1 MSIEIN
7 ITENIVEV
15 TPTEQQVDINIT
27 ENPIEVNVTDEIVL
41 IQQTGL
47 PGPQGIPGPGVPI
60 GGNAGQILAKNSSTN
75 YDTLWINNAV
85 GTVTSI
91 ATTAPIT
98 GGTITTSGTIGI
110 TQASASGDGYLSSTD
125 WNTFNNKQN
134 VLTNPITGTGTVNYV
149 PKFTGASAL
158 ADSNI
163 QDSGSLITLGTAVQA
178 TSTSIFNNSMALG
191 TALQANSLFFLSKA
205 LGGNTFANGI
215 SIGSSVSSAVTGLA
229 RYFNASTSTDAGFT
243 LSELINYNARQGTF
257 LSPVVD
263 QIGFNVESTMSGAT
277 NNYAFRGNINSA
289 ANSWNFYA
297 NGTALNFM
305 RGALLVGSSVDDT
318 INKLQITG
326 SAIVSSSITANS
338 FIKSGGTSS
347 QILAADGSVI
357 TAGTNITI
365 SGGTIS
371 SAASGGTVTS
381 VGLTMPAA
389 FAVANS
395 PITSAG
401 TLAVTAI
408 GTSSQYIRGDGSL
421 ATIPSTSSGGSSV
434 NYYLNGSVAASV
446 AGYQQMANSAII
458 GTGTDFTL
466 VGNGLIAQFLTDVA
480 NPNRI
485 LIPGGAWNFEMYF
498 NVSSSGGNTKF
509 YVELLKYDGTTFT
522 SIASSS
528 AVAEEI
534 TGGTTVDLY
543 VTSLAVPETVLLTT
557 DRLAVRVYIV
567 DNSGGRTVTLHTEDN
582 TLCEIITTFA
592 GGIAALNGLTANTQY
607 FATGT
612 SGTDFNILSATDTHT
627 FNLPTASAANRGALS
642 SADWTTFNSK
652 IGGSGTTNYLPKFTG
667 TSAIGNS
674 LVFDNGTNVG
684 ISTTSP
690 LAKLHVSGVVLSDF
704 SNFGFYT
711 AKNNNHLT
719 QNAYFDGAWK
729 SYGSSAT
736 FGSAILFQTAGQSN
750 TALEVLVDNS
760 ISAANEALTFVSL
773 LKIFTSGNFSLGN
786 IVDSGFKFDVSGTA
800 RVQTSIL
807 VGTSGNAIPNATQ
820 VARFVSNTTGSDVE
834 INGNGYARLFF
845 NDYSRGTDLKYYE
858 MLNLSSDFKIS
869 RLNDANNLRTERL
882 TIFGSTGNVF
892 IGSSPSDATAA
903 KLFVNGTG
911 RYADNLTVSKNQNA
925 GTTITVSNTTSGTS
939 AGVYIGLTSDAT
951 SGSSSFGKY
960 STTNNATKIIS
971 ATDAYIYNGA
981 TAGDIAILNDFATGK
996 IKFAAGGASTAQM
1009 TLTSAGRLLLG
1020 TTTDNGTD
1028 QLQVTGTIRTTS
1040 TANIGGSLNVT
1051 GVTTLSDIAAIGT
1064 AVTQNNL
1071 NINRAIT
1078 GAVTANGVQ
1087 VSSQVGGTVTT
1098 AARYF
1103 SAIASTAAG
1112 TLTDLFNFRAAQGT
1126 FTGTVTNQ
1134 YGYFVDATL
1143 IGATNNYGFRGSIP
1157 AAANRWN
1164 LYMDGTAINYL
1175 NGDVLIGTT
1184 TPVSSA
1190 KVVISSTTQ
1199 GFLPPRMTTTEKNA
1213 ISTPAA
1219 GLIVY
1224 DTTLGSTSV
1233 YDGSTWINDTIT
1245 TNRQAASY
1253 SLVLTDRGKLV
1264 EMNVATANNLTVP
1277 LNSSI
1282 AFPIGTKIDL
1292 SQYGAGQ
1299 TTVVA
1304 TGGVTIRSA
1313 GGALKLALQYSGA
1326 SLVKIATDEWYLFG
1340 DITV

>member
-47 PGPQGIPGPGVPI
+47 AGPQGPPGPGVPI

-125 WNTFNNKQN
+125 WTTFNNKQN
-134 VLTNPITGTGTVNYV
+134 SLTNPITGTGTVNYV

-163 QDSGSLITLGTAVQA
+163 QDSGSLITLGTALQA
-178 TSTSIFNNSMALG
+178 TSTAIFNNSMALG

-347 QILAADGSVI
+347 QILGADGSVI

-371 SAASGGTVTS
+371 AAASGGTVTS

-446 AGYQQMANSAII
+446 AGYQQMSNSAII

-480 NPNRI
+480 NPNRL

-498 NVSSSGGNTKF
+498 NVSSVGGNTKF
-509 YVELLKYDGTTFT
+509 YVELLKYNGTTFT
-522 SIASSS
+522 SIVSSS

-612 SGTDFNILSATDTHT
+612 SGTDFNISSLTDTHT
-627 FNLPTASAANRGALS
+627 FNLPTASATNRGALS
-642 SADWTTFNSK
+642 SADWTTFNGK

-760 ISAANEALTFVSL
+760 ISASNEALTFVSL

-786 IVDSGFKFDVSGTA
+786 IVDSGFKFDVSGTTRLNGVTTIGTINA
-800 RVQTSIL
+800 ATTDTDRFL
-807 VGTSGNAIPNATQ
+807 VSDSGVIKYRTGVEVLSDIGGQAVLTNPVTGTGVSGQ
-820 VARFVSNTTGSDVE
+820 VAYWSGTNTQTGSNNLFWDNTNGRLGIGTNAPNNKLEVSLTTGSGFVMRLAHNNDTNNFGSGFILQNSATGSAPTGNRGFLFNFTETQGASLVNRAFLWNYE
-834 INGNGYARLFF
+834 NGPITFGVNNGEAIRLFATR
-845 NDYSRGTDLKYYE
+845 NLLIQNGGTFTDAGY
-858 MLNLSSDFKIS
+858 
-869 RLNDANNLRTERL
+869 RLD
-882 TIFGSTGNVF
+882 
-892 IGSSPSDATAA
+892 
-903 KLFVNGTG
+903 VNGTTRLNG
-911 RYADNLTVSKNQNA
+911 A
-925 GTTITVSNTTSGTS
+925 
-939 AGVYIGLTSDAT
+939 AT
-951 SGSSSFGKY
+951 LSSS
-960 STTNNATKIIS
+960 
-971 ATDAYIYNGA
+971 
-981 TAGDIAILNDFATGK
+981 
-996 IKFAAGGASTAQM
+996 
-1009 TLTSAGRLLLG
+1009 LG
-1020 TTTDNGTD
+1020 
-1028 QLQVTGTIRTTS
+1028 
-1040 TANIGGSLNVT
+1040 VT

-1087 VSSQVGGTVTT
+1087 VSSQVVGTVTT

-1112 TLTDLFNFRAAQGT
+1112 TLTDLFYFRAAQGT

-1134 YGYFVDATL
+1134 YGYFVDASV
-1143 IGATNNYGFRGSIP
+1143 IGATNNYGFRGAIP
-1157 AAANRWN
+1157 AATNRWN
-1164 LYMDGTAINYL
+1164 LYMDGTADNYL
-1175 NGDVLIGTT
+1175 AGKLVIGTT
-1184 TPVSSA
+1184 TVSTYALDVNGTARFSGNVTVSGSNILITRYLNMNSDGQSNRIEYTYSGGTLLQLGRMQGTTGTNRQFDIIAKTPDFGANSQQILTLFPSA
-1190 KVVISSTTQ
+1190 SIKYNNAAAAASTTATETTSACFEIASVNK
-1199 GFLPPRMTTTEKNA
+1199 GFLPPRMTTTQKNA
-1213 ISTPAA
+1213 IATPAA
-1219 GLIVY
+1219 GLVVY
-1224 DTTLGSTSV
+1224 DTTLNKLCV
-1233 YDGSTWINDTIT
+1233 YTTAWETIT
-1245 TNRQAASY
+1245 
-1253 SLVLTDRGKLV
+1253 
-1264 EMNVATANNLTVP
+1264 
-1277 LNSSI
+1277 SI
-1282 AFPIGTKIDL
+1282 
-1292 SQYGAGQ
+1292 
-1299 TTVVA
+1299 
-1304 TGGVTIRSA
+1304 
-1313 GGALKLALQYSGA
+1313 
-1326 SLVKIATDEWYLFG
+1326 
-1340 DITV
+1340 

>member
-1 MSIEIN
+1 MVIKIKYA
-7 ITENIVEV
+7 TESSKVIKV
-15 TPTEQQVDINIT
+15 T
-27 ENPIEVNVTDEIVL
+27 
-41 IQQTGL
+41 
-47 PGPQGIPGPGVPI
+47 
-60 GGNAGQILAKNSSTN
+60 
-75 YDTLWINNAV
+75 YDTTPIYISTSVSSVYIKVYSGLNTNG
-85 GTVTSI
+85 GTVRSI

-98 GGTITTSGTIGI
+98 GGTITTTGTIGI
-110 TQASASGDGYLSSTD
+110 TQSGIATDGYLSSAD

-163 QDSGSLITLGTAVQA
+163 QDSGSLITLGTALQA
-178 TSTSIFNNSMALG
+178 TSTAIFNNSMALG
-191 TALQANSLFFLSKA
+191 TALQANSLFFINKA

-215 SIGSSVSSAVTGLA
+215 SIGSPVSSAVTALA

-243 LSELINYNARQGTF
+243 LTELINYNARQGTF

-338 FIKSGGTSS
+338 FIKSGGTSA

-371 SAASGGTVTS
+371 AAGSGGTVTS

-395 PITSAG
+395 PITGAG

-408 GTSSQYIRGDGSL
+408 GTASQYIRGDGSL

-446 AGYQQMANSAII
+446 AGYKKMSNSAII
-458 GTGTDFTL
+458 GAGTDFTL

-480 NPNRI
+480 NPNRL

-498 NVSSSGGNTKF
+498 NVSSSGGNQKF

-522 SIASSS
+522 SIASTS
-528 AVAEEI
+528 AVPEEI

-543 VTSLAVPETVLLTT
+543 LTSLAVPETILLAT

-567 DNSGGRTVTLHTEDN
+567 DNSGGRTITLHTEDN
-582 TLCEIITTFA
+582 TLCEIITTFS
-592 GGIAALNGLTANTQY
+592 GGISALNGLTANTQY

-612 SGTDFNILSATDTHT
+612 SGTDFAISSATDTHT

-642 SADWTTFNSK
+642 SADWTTFNGKFNLPSLTS
-652 IGGSGTTNYLPKFTG
+652 GSVLFSNGTTIAQDNANFFWDDTNNRLGIGTATPSAILHSVGSITATSALARGNYMQPTLVASANNDVLVGLDIAPTFTVGAFTG
-667 TSAIGNS
+667 T
-674 LVFDNGTNVG
+674 T
-684 ISTTSP
+684 
-690 LAKLHVSGVVLSDF
+690 
-704 SNFGFYT
+704 
-711 AKNNNHLT
+711 
-719 QNAYFDGAWK
+719 
-729 SYGSSAT
+729 
-736 FGSAILFQTAGQSN
+736 ILGLRVN
-750 TALEVLVDNS
+750 
-760 ISAANEALTFVSL
+760 
-773 LKIFTSGNFSLGN
+773 
-786 IVDSGFKFDVSGTA
+786 GTA
-800 RVQTSIL
+800 RFSG
-807 VGTSGNAIPNATQ
+807 GTIAGA
-820 VARFVSNTTGSDVE
+820 
-834 INGNGYARLFF
+834 
-845 NDYSRGTDLKYYE
+845 
-858 MLNLSSDFKIS
+858 
-869 RLNDANNLRTERL
+869 
-882 TIFGSTGNVF
+882 IFGSGATVNLASDAYMFATSTTGKNAGYTANRFSTSEYASFDLITGASYLAGWSIQMRPSQTRLDIVDRYGTENVRMSFFSGGNVS
-892 IGSSPSDATAA
+892 INSTTDAGFR
-903 KLFVNGTG
+903 LDVNGTTRLQG
-911 RYADNLTVSKNQNA
+911 
-925 GTTITVSNTTSGTS
+925 
-939 AGVYIGLTSDAT
+939 
-951 SGSSSFGKY
+951 
-960 STTNNATKIIS
+960 NATLS
-971 ATDAYIYNGA
+971 AA
-981 TAGDIAILNDFATGK
+981 
-996 IKFAAGGASTAQM
+996 
-1009 TLTSAGRLLLG
+1009 
-1020 TTTDNGTD
+1020 
-1028 QLQVTGTIRTTS
+1028 
-1040 TANIGGSLNVT
+1040 LNVT
-1051 GVTTLSDIAAIGT
+1051 GVTTLTDIAAIGT

-1087 VSSQVGGTVTT
+1087 VSSQVAGTVTT

-1103 SAIASTAAG
+1103 SAISSTAAG

-1143 IGATNNYGFRGSIP
+1143 IGATNNYGFRGAIP

-1175 NGDVLIGTT
+1175 NGALLVGSATDDTINKLQVTGGAKVTNLILGAGTSSITPINFTTGVLKTTPASGDMEVNNGYLFYTQSYYRGVISPVQWIANTSTRTFTTLSTAQNLFDIASAGADSFTVKENTTYFFEAEIFLTNLASTT
-1184 TPVSSA
+1184 TVSFGFNLTTA
-1190 KVVISSTTQ
+1190 VISNINYT
-1199 GFLPPRMTTTEKNA
+1199 A
-1213 ISTPAA
+1213 IVLRQNNMATPSPA
-1219 GLIVY
+1219 
-1224 DTTLGSTSV
+1224 
-1233 YDGSTWINDTIT
+1233 NMCRIT
-1245 TNRQAASY
+1245 TNSLSVITITSTQTGASIRI
-1253 SLVLTDRGKLV
+1253 SG
-1264 EMNVATANNLTVP
+1264 
-1277 LNSSI
+1277 
-1282 AFPIGTKIDL
+1282 
-1292 SQYGAGQ
+1292 
-1299 TTVVA
+1299 VVRIT
-1304 TGGVTIRSA
+1304 TGGTLTPIVAHSGGSA
-1313 GGALKLALQYSGA
+1313 YVLGLGSY
-1326 SLVKIATDEWYLFG
+1326 VKFSAVGSNTDTKNPSNGW
-1340 DITV
+1340 V

>member
-47 PGPQGIPGPGVPI
+47 PGPQGPPGQGVPV
-60 GGNAGQILAKNSSTN
+60 GGSAGQILAKNSSTN

-110 TQASASGDGYLSSTD
+110 TQSSASGDGYLSSAD

-134 VLTNPITGTGTVNYV
+134 ALTNPITGTGTVNYV

-163 QDSGSLITLGTAVQA
+163 QDSGSLITLGTALQA
-178 TSTSIFNNSMALG
+178 TSTAIFNNSMALG
-191 TALQANSLFFLSKA
+191 TALQANSLFFINKA
-205 LGGNTFANGI
+205 LGGNTFAQAINI
-215 SIGSSVSSAVTGLA
+215 SSPVSSAVTALA
-229 RYFNASTSTDAGFT
+229 RYFNASTSTESGFT
-243 LSELINYNARQGTF
+243 LTELINYNARQGTF

-338 FIKSGGTSS
+338 FIKSGGTSA

-371 SAASGGTVTS
+371 AAGGSGTVTS

-395 PITSAG
+395 PITGAG

-408 GTSSQYIRGDGSL
+408 GTASQYIRGDGSL

-434 NYYLNGSVAASV
+434 NYYLNGSVTASV
-446 AGYQQMANSAII
+446 AGYKQMSNSAII
-458 GTGTDFTL
+458 GAGTDFTL

-480 NPNRI
+480 NPNRL

-498 NVSSSGGNTKF
+498 NVSSSGGNQKF

-522 SIASSS
+522 SIASTS
-528 AVAEEI
+528 AVPEEI

-543 VTSLAVPETVLLTT
+543 LTSLAVPETILLAT

-567 DNSGGRTVTLHTEDN
+567 DNSGGRTITLHTEDN
-582 TLCEIITTFA
+582 TLCEIITTFS
-592 GGIAALNGLTANTQY
+592 GGISALNGLTANTQY

-612 SGTDFNILSATDTHT
+612 SGTDFAISSATDTHT

-642 SADWTTFNSK
+642 SADWTTFNGKYTLPSLTS
-652 IGGSGTTNYLPKFTG
+652 GSVLFSNGTTIAQDNANFFWDDTNNRLGIGNASPTRALDVTG
-667 TSAIGNS
+667 TAI
-674 LVFDNGTNVG
+674 
-684 ISTTSP
+684 IS
-690 LAKLHVSGVVLSDF
+690 G
-704 SNFGFYT
+704 
-711 AKNNNHLT
+711 
-719 QNAYFDGAWK
+719 
-729 SYGSSAT
+729 
-736 FGSAILFQTAGQSN
+736 N
-750 TALEVLVDNS
+750 TAL
-760 ISAANEALTFVSL
+760 SAA
-773 LKIFTSGNFSLGN
+773 
-786 IVDSGFKFDVSGTA
+786 
-800 RVQTSIL
+800 
-807 VGTSGNAIPNATQ
+807 
-820 VARFVSNTTGSDVE
+820 
-834 INGNGYARLFF
+834 
-845 NDYSRGTDLKYYE
+845 
-858 MLNLSSDFKIS
+858 
-869 RLNDANNLRTERL
+869 
-882 TIFGSTGNVF
+882 
-892 IGSSPSDATAA
+892 
-903 KLFVNGTG
+903 
-911 RYADNLTVSKNQNA
+911 
-925 GTTITVSNTTSGTS
+925 
-939 AGVYIGLTSDAT
+939 
-951 SGSSSFGKY
+951 
-960 STTNNATKIIS
+960 
-971 ATDAYIYNGA
+971 
-981 TAGDIAILNDFATGK
+981 
-996 IKFAAGGASTAQM
+996 
-1009 TLTSAGRLLLG
+1009 
-1020 TTTDNGTD
+1020 
-1028 QLQVTGTIRTTS
+1028 
-1040 TANIGGSLNVT
+1040 LNVT
-1051 GVTTLSDIAAIGT
+1051 GVTTLSDIAGIGS
-1064 AVTQNNL
+1064 AVTQTNF

-1087 VSSQVGGTVTT
+1087 VSSQVAGTVTT

-1112 TLTDLFNFRAAQGT
+1112 TLTDLFNYRAAQGT

-1134 YGYFVDATL
+1134 YGYAVDATL
-1143 IGATNNYGFRGSIP
+1143 ISATKNYGFRGAIP
-1157 AAANRWN
+1157 ASANRWN

-1175 NGDVLIGTT
+1175 NGALLVGSVTDDTINKLQVTGGAKITGSITASSLIKSGGT
-1184 TPVSSA
+1184 SNQILAADGS
-1190 KVVISSTTQ
+1190 VITAGT
-1199 GFLPPRMTTTEKNA
+1199 GIKINA
-1213 ISTPAA
+1213 GTISTNS
-1219 GLIVY
+1219 V
-1224 DTTLGSTSV
+1224 GS
-1233 YDGSTWINDTIT
+1233 
-1245 TNRQAASY
+1245 
-1253 SLVLTDRGKLV
+1253 
-1264 EMNVATANNLTVP
+1264 
-1277 LNSSI
+1277 
-1282 AFPIGTKIDL
+1282 DL
-1292 SQYGAGQ
+1292 F
-1299 TTVVA
+1299 
-1304 TGGVTIRSA
+1304 
-1313 GGALKLALQYSGA
+1313 
-1326 SLVKIATDEWYLFG
+1326 LFQNY
-1340 DITV
+1340 